1 MCSLVTGSHPSAWCL
16 PRWSVSHRLGQ
27 FLSSPGWLIVM
38 THACMRVEHVL
49 LFPSSTDGPLSCF
62 YLLFVVNSTAV
73 HAGDVS
79 APAPALRTK
88 PQSGDARAG
97 GNSVFSPFGEL
108 PCCFPQQHNL
118 LPSHPQCTRAPSLA
132 TILSACEP
140 EGIALVLKMDLMKR
154 V

>member
-1 MCSLVTGSHPSAWCL
+1 MFSGDWFPSLSMVSSQMVRVTQAGPVPFIPRLADSHD
-16 PRWSVSHRLGQ
+16 
-27 FLSSPGWLIVM
+27 
-38 THACMRVEHVL
+38 ACMCVEHVL

-62 YLLFVVNSTAV
+62 YLFVVNSAAV

-132 TILSACEP
+132 TILSGCEP
-140 EGIALVLKMDLMKR
+140 EGIALFLKTDLMKR